1 VKGVR
6 KDEDNFTV
14 QVFDGERHFS
24 FEKSE
29 ATRVEQMKE
38 SLMPP
43 SSLTAAEVNDVV
55 VYLGT
60 LGGKQ

>member
-1 VKGVR
+1 
-6 KDEDNFTV
+6 
-14 QVFDGERHFS
+14 
-24 FEKSE
+24 
-29 ATRVEQMKE
+29 VEQMKE